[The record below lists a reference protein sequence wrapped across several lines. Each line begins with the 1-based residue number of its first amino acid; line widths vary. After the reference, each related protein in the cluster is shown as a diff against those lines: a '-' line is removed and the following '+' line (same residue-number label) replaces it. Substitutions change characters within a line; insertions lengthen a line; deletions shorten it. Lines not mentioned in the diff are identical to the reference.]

1 MNTEIEAAL
10 FDIGNVI
17 LPFDYSRAIRRL
29 ATKNQSGRE
38 PDLDAVLASRMALEA
53 GKTSREEFLRVARR
67 EFGHTGTDAEF
78 LEVWEDIFESSPEMN
93 LLIEELAARIP
104 LFLLSNI
111 SGIHRESIHR
121 DFPIFSRFRGGV
133 YSYEAGCLKPSSE
146 IFTITIQSLDLNPQK
161 TLYLD
166 DMAENI
172 ATAREMGFQCIHYAR
187 SRHAEALRTIHALP
201 GLSQPS
207 ARAKDGCGPSGSE

>member
-78 LEVWEDIFESSPEMN
+78 LEVWEDIFESSPEM
-93 LLIEELAARIP
+93 ICRKSMRACWSP
-104 LFLLSNI
+104 LLS
-111 SGIHRESIHR
+111 
-121 DFPIFSRFRGGV
+121 
-133 YSYEAGCLKPSSE
+133 YSGCLLTPGRATLPRSKASLNGTVRSS
-146 IFTITIQSLDLNPQK
+146 T
-161 TLYLD
+161 
-166 DMAENI
+166 
-172 ATAREMGFQCIHYAR
+172 
-187 SRHAEALRTIHALP
+187 
-201 GLSQPS
+201 
-207 ARAKDGCGPSGSE
+207 SGSGVSASTIL